1 MMAIFARQIRCSRAC
16 PESLPAAMCRIGGT
30 ARPSRQPGRAA
41 WRRSRW
47 RSSLK
52 NTAVEQ
58 DGVTAVLKENFDR
71 IQAQIAAACRE
82 AGRPRDEV
90 ALMAVS
96 KMHPAS
102 AIVAA
107 EALGVRLFGENRVQ
121 EFEEKGALLGGG
133 ESEVHLIGHL
143 QSNKAA
149 RAAELFGSVDTL
161 DSVSLAERLDQAAMR
176 LGRRLAVLIEIKLS
190 PEETKAGLEPESAEL
205 GMLLER
211 LPDLAGLELRG
222 LMMVPPFLED
232 LSAVRPY
239 FRELRVLRD
248 RLAAVHPR
256 LSFAELS
263 MGMSHDF
270 PVAIAEGAT
279 QVRIGTALFG
289 PRTYPK

>member
-1 MMAIFARQIRCSRAC
+1 LR
-16 PESLPAAMCRIGGT
+16 
-30 ARPSRQPGRAA
+30 
-41 WRRSRW
+41 
-47 RSSLK
+47 
-52 NTAVEQ
+52 NTAIEQ
-58 DGVTAVLKENFDR
+58 DAVTAVLKENLDR
-71 IQAQIAAACRE
+71 IEAQIAAACRE
-82 AGRPRDEV
+82 AGRPRGEV

-107 EALGVRLFGENRVQ
+107 EGLGVRLFGENRVQ
-121 EFEEKGALLGGG
+121 EFQEKSALLTLPGA
-133 ESEVHLIGHL
+133 EFHLIGHL

-161 DSVSLAERLDQAAMR
+161 DSVSLAERLDQAATR
-176 LGRRLAVLIEIKLS
+176 LGRRLGVLIEIKLS
-190 PEETKAGLEPESAEL
+190 PEATKAGLAPESDEL
-205 GMLLER
+205 AGLLER
-211 LPDLAGLELRG
+211 LPDLAGLEFRG

-239 FRELRVLRD
+239 FRGLRVLRD
-248 RLAAVHPR
+248 RLAAAHPQ

-270 PVAIAEGAT
+270 PVAIGEGAT

-289 PRTYPK
+289 ARNYSR